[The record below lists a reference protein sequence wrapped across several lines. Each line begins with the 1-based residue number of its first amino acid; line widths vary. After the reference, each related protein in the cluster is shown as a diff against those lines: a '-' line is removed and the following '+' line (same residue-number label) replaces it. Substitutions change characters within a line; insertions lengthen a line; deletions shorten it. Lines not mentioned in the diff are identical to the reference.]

1 MTSVTI
7 PKGNL
12 KILQTIYYKNSNFK
26 LDLIFMKIALP
37 LLLKRRLSEGIFYV
51 LYNFMINYC
60 NLVNLLYSCFT
71 LWNTNK
77 T

>member
-1 MTSVTI
+1 
-7 PKGNL
+7 
-12 KILQTIYYKNSNFK
+12 
-26 LDLIFMKIALP
+26 MKVA
-37 LLLKRRLSEGIFYV
+37 LLLRVNIERLMSEGIFYV

-77 T
+77 LDSLNRD

>member
-1 MTSVTI
+1 M
-7 PKGNL
+7 
-12 KILQTIYYKNSNFK
+12 
-26 LDLIFMKIALP
+26 
-37 LLLKRRLSEGIFYV
+37 SEGIFYV

-77 T
+77 LDSLNRD